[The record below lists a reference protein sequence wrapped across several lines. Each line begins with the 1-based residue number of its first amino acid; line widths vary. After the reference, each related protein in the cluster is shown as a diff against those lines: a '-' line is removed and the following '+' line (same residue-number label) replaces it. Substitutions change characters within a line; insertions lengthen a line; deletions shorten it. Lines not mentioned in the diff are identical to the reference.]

1 MRAADDVLGRIGRA
15 KDPIRFEIAL
25 GSPASAAPSADLGHT
40 LKCSANPVSICLFA
54 DDVAENPET
63 RARARV
69 TLGRVVLFDPAV
81 LQNSVL
87 ASEAEAAKRHRWLD
101 FLEVGTNGF
110 LGRLR

>member
-63 RARARV
+63 RARETRV
-69 TLGRVVLFDPAV
+69 LPDVPVASDEQVRKR
-81 LQNSVL
+81 SVDEG
-87 ASEAEAAKRHRWLD
+87 AS
-101 FLEVGTNGF
+101 GGP
-110 LGRLR
+110 